1 MHPLVKKVRN
11 IIGREGLLAAGDRCL
26 VAVSAGPDS
35 MALLHILAV
44 LAPEFNTSLV
54 AAYVDHGLRPAETGA
69 EAELVRQAARALGL
83 PVECGKVAV
92 RSHSAAH
99 GLSLEHAARDLRY
112 GYLLEVAKQYAC
124 NRLAVAHTADDQA
137 EEVLLR
143 LIRGTGGKGLSGM
156 DLASPR
162 GVIRPFLQIP
172 KKWVLDYLAAERISF
187 CEDSSNRERVFLRNR
202 IRLDLLP
209 YLAEYFNP
217 NIRETLRRT
226 ADVLNEDEKL
236 LEELAEAACARA
248 LVVEDVDDLPVVH
261 IPLNRFRAEPKAMQR
276 RIMEKACWQMDCP
289 PSFQH
294 IEQLRSLA
302 CSGRD
307 GAQIHLGRGL
317 RVLRQGDIVS
327 LSFPKGRQALRG
339 DLAAEEGRLRAF
351 IPEPGCFTVEGLDQK
366 ITVELLADVP
376 DREALSARGVEFLD
390 AATVIF
396 PLTLS
401 SAEPGDRFHPL
412 GAPGGKKVSDFM
424 IDRKIPR
431 KERWRVPVLRDANGV
446 LALIGL
452 RLDQRCGV
460 GPATRSVLS
469 IRLQ

>member
-1 MHPLVKKVRN
+1 
-11 IIGREGLLAAGDRCL
+11 
-26 VAVSAGPDS
+26 
-35 MALLHILAV
+35 MALLHVLAV

-69 EAELVRQAARALGL
+69 EAELVRQTARALGL
-83 PVECGKVAV
+83 PVECGRVMV
-92 RSHSAAH
+92 RSHSATH
-99 GLSLEHAARDLRY
+99 GLSLEHAARNLRY
-112 GYLLEVAKQYAC
+112 GYLLEVAKQYEC

-156 DLASPR
+156 DLVSPQ

-172 KKWVLDYLAAERISF
+172 KEWVLDYLAAERISF

-209 YLAEYFNP
+209 YLAEHFNP

-226 ADVLNEDEKL
+226 ADVLSEDEKL
-236 LEELAEAACARA
+236 LEDLAEAACAQV
-248 LVVEDVDDLPVVH
+248 LVVEEVDDLPEVQ
-261 IPLNRFRAEPKAMQR
+261 ILLNRFCAEPKAVQR
-276 RIMEKACWQMDCP
+276 RIVEKACWQMGCP
-289 PSFQH
+289 PSFQY
-294 IEQLRSLA
+294 IEQLRLLA
-302 CSGRD
+302 DSGRD
-307 GAQIHLGRGL
+307 GAQIHLGQGL
-317 RVLRQGDIVS
+317 RVVRQGDVVS

-339 DLAAEEGRLRAF
+339 DLAAEAAGRLLAS
-351 IPEPGCFTVEGLDQK
+351 IPEPGCYTVEGLDQK
-366 ITVELLADVP
+366 ITVELLTDVP

-396 PLTLS
+396 PLTVT
-401 SAEPGDRFHPL
+401 SAAPGDRFHPQ

-424 IDRKIPR
+424 IDRKIP
-431 KERWRVPVLRDANGV
+431 KEERWRVPVLRDANGV

-460 GPATRSVLS
+460 GPTTRSVLS
-469 IRLQ
+469 IRLL